1 MQYKLSGFSCLSNE
15 QMTENKRWRTA
26 WRRSAC
32 SNGIRK
38 IKSSKHPP
46 VKNKRTV
53 CTILT
58 SPFVSRRRFPS
69 VSRFLSSSGF
79 ASFPFSPPPTESRVA
94 STIGTCCDL
103 WPRSSCPAG
112 ILRSL
117 PANTGTSPGN
127 LPPRLPAAGEKRR
140 EGLIQM
146 YHEHLSVSLI
156 HRWSPAALYQKN
168 QRNVSAMTQI
178 LVNKDTDICLV
189 NFVLVR
195 QMDCTFR
202 ESDQLLSAITANGSA
217 AQRWLPEGALHHWNA
232 RRWRQRWS

>member
-69 VSRFLSSSGF
+69 VSRFLTSFRF

-103 WPRSSCPAG
+103 WLRSSCPAG
-112 ILRSL
+112 SLRSL

-140 EGLIQM
+140 EGFDSNVPWTSFGFTDTSMSSCCIISEESAKCIGDDSDSRQQR
-146 YHEHLSVSLI
+146 HRHLS
-156 HRWSPAALYQKN
+156 R
-168 QRNVSAMTQI
+168 
-178 LVNKDTDICLV
+178 
-189 NFVLVR
+189 
-195 QMDCTFR
+195 
-202 ESDQLLSAITANGSA
+202 
-217 AQRWLPEGALHHWNA
+217 
-232 RRWRQRWS
+232 